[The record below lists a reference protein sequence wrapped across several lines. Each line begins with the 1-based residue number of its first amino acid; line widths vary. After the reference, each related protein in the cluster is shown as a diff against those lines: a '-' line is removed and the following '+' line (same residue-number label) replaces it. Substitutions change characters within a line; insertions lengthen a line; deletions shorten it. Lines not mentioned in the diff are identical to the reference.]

1 MYAVY
6 KWFCLVPTH
15 PVWKDDHLRRRGP
28 QEWRT
33 QIGAKEEKIRD
44 AVYEWIYL
52 AANIYQNDMI
62 AEEEAWKCR
71 CLVADLC
78 SKDLPKKDMIE

>member
-1 MYAVY
+1 MV
-6 KWFCLVPTH
+6 LSSPNH
-15 PVWKDDHLRRRGP
+15 PVWKDHHLRRRGP

-52 AANIYQNDMI
+52 VANIYQKDMI
-62 AEEEAWKCR
+62 AKEEPEN
-71 CLVADLC
+71 ADV
-78 SKDLPKKDMIE
+78 